1 MKKKEK
7 TKMAKI
13 KRLSKKYEPTLH
25 VHRYIV
31 VLIKDGNKKYKY
43 CVNLKEVQALKNDT
57 SAGYVIEVF
66 KAQHNFVAAFY
77 KG

>member
-1 MKKKEK
+1 MG
-7 TKMAKI
+7 I

-31 VLIKDGNKKYKY
+31 VLIKDGTKKYKY
-43 CVNLKEVQALKNDT
+43 CVNLKEVQELKNT
-57 SAGYVIEVF
+57 TPKGYVIEVF

-77 KG
+77 KE